1 MGGKTGRDMKRITGR
16 PALFLAGLLAMATAG
31 ASAPQLEVT
40 ATDPAAAVDLPQD
53 ANVYAR
59 VHYRA
64 EQPVRVQAVGMR
76 DGAEVPGATNPS
88 PAWEAGE
95 GDVLAWIGFDAPAS
109 IDHLRVTLY
118 DAQWQPLRHVDV
130 PMAISWRADAP
141 AHERAAWVKPLNDEQ
156 QRRSGEDM
164 QALSSG
170 TAASVVVDLVFT
182 ALPAYALLQVL
193 LIVILR
199 GRWRRRA
206 MLPLLVMLGALL
218 FSILALLA
226 GSNLW
231 PIWMILLAP
240 LALVYLIVLA
250 LLYWLACR
258 RGAVA

>member
-1 MGGKTGRDMKRITGR
+1 MHRTTARL
-16 PALFLAGLLAMATAG
+16 AFSLAGLLFMAAGG
-31 ASAPQLEVT
+31 ASTVELEVT
-40 ATDPAAAVDLPQD
+40 ATDPTSATDLPQG
-53 ANVYAR
+53 AHVYAR

-64 EQPVRVQAVGMR
+64 DQPVRVQAVGMR
-76 DGAEVPGATNPS
+76 DGAEVPGAANPS

-95 GDVLAWIGFDAPAS
+95 GDVLAWIGFRGPAS
-109 IDHLRVTLY
+109 IDQLRVTLY
-118 DAQWQPLRHVDV
+118 DASWQPLQYVDV
-130 PMAISWRADAP
+130 PMTISWRADAP
-141 AHERAAWVKPLNDEQ
+141 PHERAAWVRPLNDEQ
-156 QRRSGEDM
+156 QRRAGEDM